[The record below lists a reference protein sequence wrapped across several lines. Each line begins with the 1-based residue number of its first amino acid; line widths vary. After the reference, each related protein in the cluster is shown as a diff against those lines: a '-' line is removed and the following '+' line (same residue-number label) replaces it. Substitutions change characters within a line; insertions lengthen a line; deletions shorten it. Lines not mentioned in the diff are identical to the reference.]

1 MSPAR
6 WCGHHLK
13 PFPICLYVF
22 SGGDGKNYRE
32 TIEIYDIYFLNSYV
46 YIYIYMCVCVCV
58 CIYLYIYTH
67 TYAATYFS
75 IA

>member
-1 MSPAR
+1 MSPALR
-6 WCGHHLK
+6 CGHHLK

-46 YIYIYMCVCVCV
+46 YIYMCVCKYIYVCVCVCV
-58 CIYLYIYTH
+58 YIYI
-67 TYAATYFS
+67 YIY
-75 IA
+75 I